1 MTRVKTLLWEA
12 LFRFPSLARRLFMSR
27 AFCKLAF
34 NSKFA
39 LNNLDEKLNLFL
51 PVEANFFIE
60 IGGNDGISQSNTKRL
75 ELFEGWTGVLV
86 EPFPGNFE
94 RMALTRAMSTRL
106 FNAACVPFDYTSSHV
121 ELTYSDLM
129 TVSDSLP
136 TDISDSKEHALS
148 GENWLKNDISVHQF
162 LAPARTLQSILEEA
176 GAPKRIG
183 FFSLDVEGAEL
194 AVLRGVDHDSFRF
207 DWLLVESRSPDQ
219 IEVFL
224 VDVGYELV
232 EKLTE
237 HDYLFRD
244 STVTT

>member
-1 MTRVKTLLWEA
+1 MARLKTFLWEA
-12 LFRFPSLARRLFMSR
+12 VFRYPTLARSLFLSKT
-27 AFCKLAF
+27 FCKFAF

-39 LNNLDEKLNLFL
+39 LNDLDKKLKAFL
-51 PVEANFFIE
+51 PEEANFFIE

-94 RMALTRAMSTRL
+94 RMALTRAISTRL
-106 FNAACVPFDYTSSHV
+106 VNAACVPFDYSSPHV

-136 TDISDSKEHALS
+136 TDISDAKGHALS
-148 GENWLKNDISVHQF
+148 GESWLKNGIAVHQF

-194 AVLRGVDHDSFRF
+194 AVLRGVDHNSFRF

-224 VDVGYELV
+224 VDLGYEFF

-237 HDYLFRD
+237 HDYLFKD
-244 STVTT
+244 SIATS

>member
-1 MTRVKTLLWEA
+1 MTRVKTFLWEA
-12 LFRFPSLARRLFMSR
+12 VFRFPLVARSIFLSK
-27 AFCKLAF
+27 AFCKVAF

-39 LNNLDEKLNLFL
+39 LNDLDKKLDSYL
-51 PVEANFFIE
+51 PREANFFIE
-60 IGGNDGISQSNTKRL
+60 IGGNDGVSQSNTKRL

-94 RMALTRAMSTRL
+94 RMTLTRSKSTRL

-136 TDISDSKEHALS
+136 IDISDAKEHSLS
-148 GENWLKNDISVHQF
+148 GESWLKNDIAVHQF

-176 GAPKRIG
+176 GAPKRIV

-207 DWLLVESRSPDQ
+207 DWLLVESRSLDQ
-219 IEVFL
+219 IKAFL
-224 VDVGYELV
+224 VEVRYELV

-244 STVTT
+244 LEATS

>member
-1 MTRVKTLLWEA
+1 MTRVKILLWEA
-12 LFRFPSLARRLFMSR
+12 VFRFPSLARSLFLSR

-39 LNNLDEKLNLFL
+39 LNNLDEKLKSFL
-51 PVEANFFIE
+51 PAEANFFIE
-60 IGGNDGISQSNTKRL
+60 IGGNDGVSQSNTKRL
-75 ELFEGWTGVLV
+75 ELFEGWNGILV

-94 RMALTRAMSTRL
+94 RMALTRAESTRL
-106 FNAACVPFDYTSSHV
+106 FNAACVPFDYTSPHV

-136 TDISDSKEHALS
+136 TDISDTKEHALS
-148 GENWLKNDISVHQF
+148 GESWLKNGIAVHQF
-162 LAPARTLQSILEEA
+162 LAPARTLESILEEA
-176 GAPKRIG
+176 EAPKRIG

-194 AVLRGVDHDSFRF
+194 AVLRGVDHSSFRF

-219 IEVFL
+219 IEAFL
-224 VDVGYELV
+224 VDFGYEFV
-232 EKLTE
+232 ERLTG

-244 STVTT
+244 SNATS